1 MTLGEHIL
9 QYRTA
14 RGWSQE
20 DLADALEVSRQSV
33 SKWETDASTPEL
45 DKIVRLSEIFQV
57 SIDELVTGKAP
68 PEPEPEPV
76 PEPVPETG
84 PVASSPPVSPPE
96 APPRLSAGKI
106 IQIVLGG
113 VFLLVGAVLGI
124 GLLLVNG
131 GYMTL
136 ILSTPL
142 LLCGVI
148 CLSARRRAALWCGWT
163 LFFWLDCFLRTA
175 VGVTWHIL
183 LIAPEFRTEH
193 GLGVQSSVAEF
204 LVLWIAAL
212 LFLTAVSYRE
222 LRLPPGKENL
232 CKLAALLA
240 AVCILCPIL
249 FRFLPPFIVLY
260 GLDLGHFLV
269 STIQLILLA
278 WAIVLGAAMLRHY
291 KTKRGA

>member
-76 PEPVPETG
+76 PEPVSDTG
-84 PVASSPPVSPPE
+84 PMASSPPATPPE
-96 APPRLSAGKI
+96 ALTRLSAGKI

-113 VFLLVGAVLGI
+113 VFLLAGAVLGI

-136 ILSTPL
+136 IMSTPL

-148 CLSARRRAALWCGWT
+148 CLTARRRAALWCG
-163 LFFWLDCFLRTA
+163 
-175 VGVTWHIL
+175 
-183 LIAPEFRTEH
+183 
-193 GLGVQSSVAEF
+193 
-204 LVLWIAAL
+204 
-212 LFLTAVSYRE
+212 
-222 LRLPPGKENL
+222 
-232 CKLAALLA
+232 
-240 AVCILCPIL
+240 
-249 FRFLPPFIVLY
+249 
-260 GLDLGHFLV
+260 
-269 STIQLILLA
+269 
-278 WAIVLGAAMLRHY
+278 
-291 KTKRGA
+291 

>member
-96 APPRLSAGKI
+96 APPRLSAE
-106 IQIVLGG
+106 
-113 VFLLVGAVLGI
+113 
-124 GLLLVNG
+124 
-131 GYMTL
+131 
-136 ILSTPL
+136 
-142 LLCGVI
+142 
-148 CLSARRRAALWCGWT
+148 
-163 LFFWLDCFLRTA
+163 D
-175 VGVTWHIL
+175 
-183 LIAPEFRTEH
+183 
-193 GLGVQSSVAEF
+193 
-204 LVLWIAAL
+204 
-212 LFLTAVSYRE
+212 
-222 LRLPPGKENL
+222 
-232 CKLAALLA
+232 
-240 AVCILCPIL
+240 
-249 FRFLPPFIVLY
+249 
-260 GLDLGHFLV
+260 
-269 STIQLILLA
+269 
-278 WAIVLGAAMLRHY
+278 
-291 KTKRGA
+291 